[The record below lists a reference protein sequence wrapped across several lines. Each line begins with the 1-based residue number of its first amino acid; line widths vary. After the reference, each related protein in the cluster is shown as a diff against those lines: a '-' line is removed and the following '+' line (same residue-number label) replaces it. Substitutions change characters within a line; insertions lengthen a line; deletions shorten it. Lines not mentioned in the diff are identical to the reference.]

1 MKKRITGLL
10 LAAAIFV
17 GVVCPGVIIASAE
30 SAFDTS
36 DACIDMIKAEE
47 GFVKKPYWDYAQYT
61 IGYGTKCPDNMVDY
75 YNEHGITEEEALKML
90 RSHLDGIEKRLN
102 EDLIDKFQLDFSQHQ
117 FDALV
122 SFSYNCGTGW
132 IYNETDS
139 LRRAILT
146 GASDNEIIYR
156 FSRWCNAGGQVKT
169 FLLTR
174 RLSEANMYI
183 NGEYSRKVPEHYGY
197 VLYDANGGK
206 SDPNVQ
212 GYDANLTAA
221 IIPTPTYAGYTFDG
235 WYTARTGGTKVTV
248 LDASVRN
255 TRLYAHWLDGEGND
269 PTNGDNADGIKITVN
284 ANDVNIRSGPGT
296 GYTATSTANKGD
308 QFVITETATGSG
320 YTWGKFH
327 AGWIALKFTNY
338 DEVANKEDAPVIPE
352 KPDNTDK
359 PVSKD
364 PVKGTVKV
372 SDSLRI
378 RKEASTGSP
387 VVGYLKNGDRVT
399 VQEQKIVGTTVWGKI
414 DKGWISLDYVVLDK
428 QNDTEKEP
436 EETVP
441 PVTEPPVTEPPVTEP
456 PVTEPP
462 VTEPPVTEPPV
473 TEPPVTEPEKPTVW
487 TGTVK
492 VNDFLRIRSGA
503 GTSYSIAG
511 YLSPNAKVTV
521 TEKKMVGST
530 EWGKI
535 DKGWISLDYVVF
547 DSNNTTPATKVTG
560 TVNVK
565 EFLRIRKGP
574 STSYAV
580 AGYLGPKD
588 KVEILEQKTV
598 NGTVWGR
605 ISKGWISLDY
615 VILDKQTNSGST
627 GGTNTNQ
634 AVVKTVTADC
644 LRIRSAAG
652 TSNRIVGYL
661 YEGAKVTI
669 LEQKSVNGTVWGR
682 ISKGWISMDYAK

>member
-1 MKKRITGLL
+1 MKNRLTGLL

-17 GVVCPGVIIASAE
+17 GVVCPSAITASAA
-30 SAFDTS
+30 SALDTS
-36 DACIDMIKAEE
+36 DACIEMIKAEE

-102 EDLIDKFQLDFSQHQ
+102 EDLIDKFQLALGQNQ

-183 NGEYSRKVPEHYGY
+183 NGVYSRKVPENYGY

-255 TRLYAHWLDGEGND
+255 TRLYAHWLDGEGKD
-269 PTNGDNADGIKITVN
+269 PTTGDNVEGIKITVN
-284 ANDVNIRSGPGT
+284 ASDVNIRSGPGT

-327 AGWIALKFTNY
+327 AGWIALKYTNY
-338 DEVANKEDAPVIPE
+338 DEVANKEDAPVVPE

-387 VVGYLKNGDRVT
+387 VAGYLKNGDRVT
-399 VQEQKIVGTTVWGKI
+399 ILEQKVVGATVWGKI
-414 DKGWISLDYVVLDK
+414 DKGWISLDYVILDK
-428 QNDTEKEP
+428 QDDTQKDP
-436 EETVP
+436 EQT
-441 PVTEPPVTEPPVTEP
+441 TPPVTEP

-487 TGTVK
+487 IGTVK
-492 VNDFLRIRSGA
+492 VNDFLRVRSGA

-521 TEKKMVGST
+521 TEKKKVGST

-598 NGTVWGR
+598 GGTVWGR

-615 VILDKQTNSGST
+615 VILDKQTNSNSS
-627 GGTNTNQ
+627 GGTNTNTNQ
-634 AVVKTVTADC
+634 STTKTVTADC

-669 LEQKSVNGTVWGR
+669 LEQKTVGGTVWGR
-682 ISKGWISMDYAK
+682 ISKGWISMDYTK